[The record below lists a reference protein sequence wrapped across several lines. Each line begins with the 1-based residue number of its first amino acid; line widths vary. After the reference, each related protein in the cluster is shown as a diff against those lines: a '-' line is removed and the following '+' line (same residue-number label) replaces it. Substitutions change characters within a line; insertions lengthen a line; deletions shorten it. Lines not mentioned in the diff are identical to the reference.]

1 MLSDKHTLTQ
11 SKMCMIARMLFDKTA
26 IVRKVSRILDK
37 VNDIKI
43 ISIMIFVIKRLQVF
57 KKLYSE
63 AVKRYKICIQSNLI
77 ISQTLRNCIDLCSV
91 G

>member
-1 MLSDKHTLTQ
+1 
-11 SKMCMIARMLFDKTA
+11 MCMIARMLFDKTA

-37 VNDIKI
+37 VNNIKF

-63 AVKRYKICIQSNLI
+63 AVKK
-77 ISQTLRNCIDLCSV
+77 V
-91 G
+91 